1 MHKVFTFH
9 FSLLIAL
16 SWTFP
21 SCLDPTPSQ
30 YIWSIIFFAV
40 HFYSL
45 DFLSCMKPPVHP
57 VLNQGLHQYCHM
69 FCAVLEPSKYCTK
82 YCKKY
87 SSLQVLKK
95 SIQVLDSI
103 TPSIAQSITPW
114 ANLSYTADDF
124 HRMMIYWWNEASLG
138 LLSLLHKCPLP
149 LNPPVVWTTHYIA
162 VIHSCALYCIS
173 TQPSTIA
180 LAHTAQHTDQPRGIF
195 VNTGLL
201 YALHFSQQLSLSLY
215 KK

>member
-30 YIWSIIFFAV
+30 YIWSIILFAV

-87 SSLQVLKK
+87 SSFKVSKN
-95 SIQVLDSI
+95 I

-124 HRMMIYWWNEASLG
+124 HRMMIYWWNEAT
-138 LLSLLHKCPLP
+138 LS

-173 TQPSTIA
+173 TQPSSIA
-180 LAHTAQHTDQPRGIF
+180 LH
-195 VNTGLL
+195 
-201 YALHFSQQLSLSLY
+201 
-215 KK
+215 